1 MLEVISMDKKT
12 MLKKLFAR
20 YADLGAY
27 SASARGCHEP
37 TVPEILARK
46 SNVVS
51 NNRKQATSK

>member
-1 MLEVISMDKKT
+1 MDKKT

-20 YADLGAY
+20 YAALGAY